1 MIIIFGGTTEAR
13 WLLERGLPA
22 LCCVATDYGAKLLQ
36 GLENAKVRIGRL
48 DEPAMEDLF
57 RSESPSYVV
66 DATHPYAVEV
76 SRNIRQACGKTGV
89 PCLRVVRPKT
99 PLPGRTAVVKSAAEA
114 AQLLNQT
121 DEKVLLTVGSKE
133 LPAFASV
140 RNARRRLFA
149 RVLPTSA
156 VIAQCEKLGY
166 DAGHLIAMQG
176 PFSESMNEQMLAMTG
191 ASVLVTKDGGDAG
204 GMREKLE
211 AAQKAGAEVIVIAR
225 PEEEGFTAAE
235 VLLKL
240 RRELHLPAPPAFP
253 MFVPLEGK
261 TAVLIGGGQVA
272 LRRAKTLASCGALL
286 RVIAP
291 QFCSGWEN
299 VKAEKKLRPYREG
312 DLAGAFLAVA
322 ASSSREANRAAAQEA
337 RRNGIPISV
346 ADSAAEG
353 TFYFPALIASGSAAA
368 AVTTSGL
375 DPPLTHRL
383 SARMRALWPDI
394 VEEEMKKKEV
404 NSGK

>member
-1 MIIIFGGTTEAR
+1 
-13 WLLERGLPA
+13 
-22 LCCVATDYGAKLLQ
+22 
-36 GLENAKVRIGRL
+36 
-48 DEPAMEDLF
+48 
-57 RSESPSYVV
+57 
-66 DATHPYAVEV
+66 
-76 SRNIRQACGKTGV
+76 
-89 PCLRVVRPKT
+89 
-99 PLPGRTAVVKSAAEA
+99 
-114 AQLLNQT
+114 
-121 DEKVLLTVGSKE
+121 VGSKE

-375 DPPLTHRL
+375 DPALTHRL